1 MCAVLRSGERREGGF
16 RSRGHSC
23 VVFGRSIGLEPVSP
37 TADRLREKT
46 QALSTDSIGL
56 RSVSP
61 NPVSPNPVSSNP
73 VPPNPVSPNDILS
86 RCK

>member
-1 MCAVLRSGERREGGF
+1 MCAVLRSGERRESGF

-46 QALSTDSIGL
+46 QALSTDSIDPRG
-56 RSVSP
+56 VSELKSHTRRERELTTVRGWVGP
-61 NPVSPNPVSSNP
+61 IV
-73 VPPNPVSPNDILS
+73 L
-86 RCK
+86 

>member
-1 MCAVLRSGERREGGF
+1 MCVVLRSGERREGGF

-23 VVFGRSIGLEPVSP
+23 VVFGRSVGPEPVSP

-61 NPVSPNPVSSNP
+61 NPVSSNP